1 MTFDL
6 RAVLSDS
13 IGKARSLHDEFGNTV
28 FARVL
33 ELIGF
38 DHEYVNGEGCYIE
51 TLDGRKIY
59 DSLSGYG
66 VFGMGRNH
74 PVIKDA
80 IRQALDLNL
89 PNLVQMDCVL
99 LSGLLAEKLI
109 SIAPGDRLQ
118 RVFFTNSG
126 TEAMEGAIKF
136 ARAATRRQT
145 ILFRKGA
152 FHGLS
157 TGSLALNGDDS
168 FRTGFGELLPGCEQ
182 VEWENLPEI
191 ERKLRTKT
199 VAAVVLEP
207 IRGKGVFYPENE
219 SLYQNLQQICR
230 ETGTL
235 FIVDEIQ
242 CGLGRTG
249 KWWACEH
256 WNLAPDILLTSKALS
271 GGVVPVGAI
280 LYSDEVYRGVFNA
293 LDRCV
298 VHSSTFGQNVFAM
311 VTGLAALHV
320 IENEGLVQRSAQLG
334 ERLLKGLRALKEKH
348 EFIKDVRGKG
358 LMCAIEFGPP
368 RSLRLKPAWTLL
380 HAAEN
385 GLFAQAVVMQLI
397 KDHDI
402 LTQVAGHHQEIVKF
416 LPPLVSTEDDL
427 DRLVEA
433 LDSVLNECRRFPGP
447 LWSVGKQLAGAAA
460 KQHLFARAA
469 GRS

>member
-6 RAVLSDS
+6 RALLSDS
-13 IGKARSLHDEFGNTV
+13 IGNARSLHDQYGNSV

-38 DHEYVNGEGCYIE
+38 DHEYVKGEGCYIE
-51 TLDGRKIY
+51 TLNGRKIY

-80 IRQALDLNL
+80 LRQALDLNL
-89 PNLVQMDCVL
+89 PNLIQMDCVL
-99 LSGLLAEKLI
+99 LSGLLAKKLI
-109 SIAPGDRLQ
+109 SIAPGERLQ

-126 TEAMEGAIKF
+126 AEAMEGAIKF
-136 ARAATRRQT
+136 ARASTKRPN

-157 TGSLALNGDDS
+157 TGALALNGDES
-168 FRTGFGELLPGCEQ
+168 FRSGFGDLLPGCER
-182 VEWENLPEI
+182 VEWENLPDI

-199 VAAVVLEP
+199 VAAVVIEP
-207 IRGKGVFYPENE
+207 IRGKGVFFPENE
-219 SLYQNLQQICR
+219 SLYQNIQQLCR
-230 ETGTL
+230 ETDTV
-235 FIVDEIQ
+235 FIADEIQ

-249 KWWACEH
+249 TWWACEH
-256 WNLAPDILLTSKALS
+256 WKLEPDILLTSKALS
-271 GGVVPVGAI
+271 GGVVPIGAI
-280 LYSDEVYRGVFNA
+280 LYSDEVYRGVFNT

-311 VTGLAALHV
+311 VAGLAALDV
-320 IENEGLVQRSAQLG
+320 IETEGLIEKAAASGQ
-334 ERLLKGLRALKEKH
+334 RLLSGLNALKDKH
-348 EFIKDVRGKG
+348 EFIKGVRGKG
-358 LMCAIEFGPP
+358 LMCAVEFGSPQ
-368 RSLRLKPAWTLL
+368 SLRLKPAWTLL

-385 GLFAQAVVMQLI
+385 GLFAQAVVMQLF
-397 KDHDI
+397 KNHNI
-402 LTQVAGHHQEIVKF
+402 LSQVAGHHQEIVKF
-416 LPPLVSTEDDL
+416 LPPFISSEDELDHLVN
-427 DRLVEA
+427 A